1 MTNFV
6 TTEYHKHLSPPGP
19 EGVMT
24 EIVYKETNYWRT
36 VDETEDPF
44 DVVLH
49 REGGQPAVIW
59 QKLNDAGEKEL
70 EFGHQYFENGKAY
83 RVDGPTSV
91 QGEEIIALE
100 YEYGD
105 FTLDVA
111 LQVAHSQG
119 LITDQELKNGLD
131 AYEELPRYMERGN
144 NVFSKENF
152 PYKKQTRKI
161 MNLINKA
168 NKKS

>member
-6 TTEYHKHLSPPGP
+6 TTEYQKVLSSGP
-19 EGVMT
+19 EGEVVET
-24 EIVYKETNYWRT
+24 VYKETNYWRT

-49 REGGQPAVIW
+49 REGGQPAVIL
-59 QKLNDAGEKEL
+59 QRLNEAGEKEL
-70 EFGHQYFENGKAY
+70 ESGHMYFEDGKAY
-83 RVDGPTSV
+83 RTDGPTSI
-91 QGEEIIALE
+91 QGEEVVALE

-119 LITDQELKNGLD
+119 LITDQELKSGLD
-131 AYEELPRYMERGN
+131 AYEELPKYMERGN

>member
-6 TTEYHKHLSPPGP
+6 TTEYQKVLSPGP
-19 EGVMT
+19 EG
-24 EIVYKETNYWRT
+24 EIAETVYKDISYWRT

-44 DVVLH
+44 DIVRH
-49 REGGQPAVIW
+49 REGGQPAVIV
-59 QKLNDAGEKEL
+59 QKLNEAGEKEL
-70 EFGHQYFENGKAY
+70 EFGHMYFEDGKAY
-83 RVDGPTSV
+83 RVDGPTSI
-91 QGEEIIALE
+91 QGDEIVSLS

-105 FTLDVA
+105 YTLDIA
-111 LQVAHSQG
+111 LQIAHSQG